1 VAGKGDGTPPL
12 GHDGEMTRVS
22 TSPERLVGRTHEQ
35 RLLRRALQSAA
46 AGEPCALVV
55 HGEAGIGK
63 TRLVRD
69 AVGAVGVELGATVAW
84 GTCVQFGASALQ
96 YAPMLHALHD
106 VLPTPVGSS
115 PTMRMLP
122 MIDAA
127 VNEVAGRRPMVLV
140 IDDLQW
146 ADVSSLD
153 ALAYLIAGLD
163 SQMLAIIAT
172 CRDENRPEGH
182 PLHGWL
188 ADMRRMPS
196 FTEMPVDRLDLEQT
210 AALLAQLRGE
220 PPDLELAALVLAR
233 SDGNPYLTELLGS
246 TLEPG
251 AHELPSG
258 TPDRLRDAL
267 IAAWHRLDPVARDV
281 SRLLAVGGRPVE
293 RAVLTAVAVS
303 QGIDAADV
311 GPALTSSAAHGVV
324 QVDHDG
330 RLWFR
335 HPLLA
340 DVLYDATPPD
350 ARVRAHAAFAEVL
363 ADAPKVAAAD
373 LAVHHERAGD
383 HDEAFRWSL
392 VAASSAAEL
401 HASAVEAQHLVRA
414 CSLWPQLTESRRGL
428 PAERVDLLYRASR
441 ASRLS
446 SRYDDAKGLLETA
459 RSLVEK
465 EKEPLVLSR
474 LLSEWCEVT
483 WESAGPAISR
493 VAERY
498 EALRLTES
506 FPESIERVTALSGLA
521 TAEAWDCDFASARTH
536 AAQAVAAARKNGS
549 DLALAQALNTWG
561 WVAQFGIGKIESTE
575 AKAAIDEALRLARRC
590 GDAKEVVV
598 GTIWLMNLLS
608 NDLELSEGADLGKGA
623 VDEAIRLGDLHWCYF
638 VASMTAETMMLL
650 GRFEDAKGLL
660 REALAV
666 RCVGVPGAASRLAAG
681 KLAIRT
687 GELEIARSHLD
698 RALEVVETDFPGL
711 HGHISETV
719 AELRIA
725 KGDPAGACEFVRTRA
740 FEFDGSVDGEEL
752 VWLARA
758 LADIA
763 QLARDSGDAAGER
776 TAQDEVELWRG
787 LTGAT
792 TPELVDP
799 EEPADRLLRFVI
811 AAEVAR
817 CRNDPGEMECWE
829 LVIRVCRACG
839 DRWEEAC
846 ALRRLAEAAIR
857 RNASRHLIATT
868 LRRLHEL
875 ATDMG
880 AHPLR
885 EQAERLAR
893 VARVDLNHPL
903 LIPAQAVP
911 PAHEGLPGEGLT
923 AREREILGHLV
934 AGRTNTEIAAT
945 LVISPKTVSVHVSNI
960 LRKTGS
966 RSRAEA
972 ATKALRPT

>member
-1 VAGKGDGTPPL
+1 VARKGDATTGL
-12 GHDGEMTRVS
+12 GHDEEMTGVS
-22 TSPERLVGRTHEQ
+22 TSSARLVGRTNEQ
-35 RLLRRALQSAA
+35 RLLRLALQAAA
-46 AGEPCALVV
+46 AGEPCAVVV

-69 AVGAVGVELGATVAW
+69 AVDRAAVDLGATVAW
-84 GTCVQFGASALQ
+84 GTCVQFGASTLQ
-96 YAPMLHALHD
+96 YAPMLHALHN
-106 VLPTPVGSS
+106 VLPSPVGSA
-115 PTMRMLP
+115 PTTRMLP

-127 VNEVAGRRPMVLV
+127 VNEVAGRQPMVLV

-153 ALAYLIAGLD
+153 ALAYLIAGFD
-163 SQMLAIIAT
+163 SQMLAIVAT
-172 CRDENRPEGH
+172 CRDEHRPEGH

-196 FTEMPVDRLDLEQT
+196 FTELPVDRLDLEQT
-210 AALLAQLRGE
+210 AALLAQLRDE

-246 TLEPG
+246 SLKPG
-251 AHELPSG
+251 VHEIPRG

-267 IAAWHRLDPVARDV
+267 TAAWHRLDPVARDV

-293 RAVLTAVAVS
+293 RAVLTEVAVS
-303 QGIDAADV
+303 EGIDAADV
-311 GPALTSSAAHGVV
+311 GPALTSSAAQGVV
-324 QVDHDG
+324 AVDHDG

-340 DVLYDATPPD
+340 DVLYDAMPPD
-350 ARVRAHAAFAEVL
+350 AVVRAHATFAAVL
-363 ADAPKVAAAD
+363 ARAPQVAPAD
-373 LAVHHERAGD
+373 LAVHHERAGNN
-383 HDEAFRWSL
+383 DEAFRWSL

-401 HASAVEAQHLVRA
+401 HASAEEAQHLVRA
-414 CSLWPQLTESRRGL
+414 CSLWPHLTECRRR

-446 SRYDDAKGLLETA
+446 SRYDDAKRLLETA
-459 RSLVEK
+459 RNLLE
-465 EKEPLVLSR
+465 EMKEPLVLSR

-483 WESAGPAISR
+483 WEASGPTISR
-493 VAERY
+493 VPERY
-498 EALRLTES
+498 DAVRLTED
-506 FPESIERVTALSGLA
+506 FPDSIERVSALTGLA
-521 TAEAWDCDFASARTH
+521 TAEAWDCDFVSARRH
-536 AAQAVAAARKNGS
+536 ADQAVDAARRNGS

-561 WVAQFGIGKIESTE
+561 FVALSMREIEPAE
-575 AKAAIDEALRLARRC
+575 ARAAIEEALELARRC
-590 GDAKEVVV
+590 GDAKEVVS
-598 GTIWLMNLLS
+598 GTIWLMNLLYE
-608 NDLELSEGADLGKGA
+608 DLELNQAAGSGEQA

-638 VASMTAETMMLL
+638 VSSMTADVMLLL
-650 GRFEDAKGLL
+650 GRFEDARGLL

-681 KLAIRT
+681 KLANRT
-687 GELEIARSHLD
+687 GELEAARSHLD
-698 RALEVVETDFPGL
+698 RALEVVEPGFSGL
-711 HGHISETV
+711 HEQVTEAV

-725 KGDPAGACEFVRTRA
+725 EGDPVGALEWVRSRA
-740 FEFDGSVDGEEL
+740 VEVDGSVDTE
-752 VWLARA
+752 VQIWHARA

-763 QLARDSGDAAGER
+763 QLARDAGDAEGDR
-776 TAQDEVELWRG
+776 GAQEELEQWMVLARK
-787 LTGAT
+787 T
-792 TPELVDP
+792 TPDLVDP
-799 EEPADRLLRFVI
+799 EEGVDQVFALVT
-811 AAEVAR
+811 AAEISR
-817 CRNDPGEMECWE
+817 CRNEPDEMDRWE
-829 LVIRVCRACG
+829 RVIRVCRSTG
-839 DRWEEAC
+839 IRWEEGC
-846 ALRRLAEAAIR
+846 ALRRLAEAGIR
-857 RNASRHLIATT
+857 RNAPRQFIAAT

-893 VARVDLNHPL
+893 VARVNLEHPHV
-903 LIPAQAVP
+903 IPAQTVP
-911 PAHEGLPGEGLT
+911 RSDEALPGEGLT
-923 AREREILGHLV
+923 TREREILGHLV
-934 AGRTNTEIAAT
+934 AGRTNTEIAST

-972 ATKALRPT
+972 AAKAIRPT